1 MNTEVM
7 KTESAA
13 PEETDPVGEHNAV
26 QKEEKEATTLVA
38 DGEKKADDAVEE
50 KTAAATTVLV
60 PSDEKKLENEDKEP
74 EKGTEDAI
82 KVMPASEEKK
92 PEKEMEEA
100 PKVVAASEEKKA
112 DAVEREMETANEI
125 KEKKSEAAE
134 KETEVA
140 VKVVA
145 ALEEKKPAVVEKEA
159 EEEATAAEV
168 KNKEGGPV
176 VEKASSFR
184 EESNFLSDLKES
196 ERKALV
202 ELRAAVEEAILENKL
217 FRDEPESSEGKKDE
231 VKEKVNGEGEKLTLD
246 KPAEAKHAGEEKAP
260 DLEEKSAQIAASE
273 AEEQKEKAEAVKVE
287 PETVEEKAVQSE
299 KAIDEEV
306 TLWGVPLLPSNGGDH
321 TDVIL
326 LKFLRARDFKVKD
339 AFQMLKN
346 VLRWRKES
354 NIDSILDEEVE
365 SSVAGDL
372 AVCCYMDG
380 VDREDHPICYNVSGV
395 FQNDAL
401 YLKTFGSEEGRER
414 FLRWRV
420 RLMEEGIRL
429 LDFKPG
435 GVASL
440 LQITDLKN
448 SPGPGKK
455 ELRTTMKQVVQL
467 FQDNYPEFV
476 ARNIFINVPFW
487 YYAFNA
493 LISPF
498 LTQRTKSKFVFA
510 RPSKVSETLL
520 KHIPAEALP
529 VRYGGLKRENDTEF
543 SVENGEVSELILK
556 SSSTE
561 TVEIPI
567 PEAGSITIWDLSV
580 LGWEVNY
587 KEEFVPTDEG
597 SYTIVVKKGKKL
609 GPHEEPMRNS
619 FRNNEPG
626 TIVLTIENT
635 TFWKKKV
642 LYRYKVKSQTS

>member
-1 MNTEVM
+1 MNAEVM
-7 KTESAA
+7 KTESGAA
-13 PEETDPVGEHNAV
+13 KATDPVGEHNAV
-26 QKEEKEATTLVA
+26 QKEAKEATTVGA
-38 DGEKKADDAVEE
+38 EGEKKLDAAVEE
-50 KTAAATTVLV
+50 KTEAATTVLV
-60 PSDEKKLENEDKEP
+60 PSDEKKLEKEDKEP
-74 EKGTEDAI
+74 EMGTEDAI
-82 KVMPASEEKK
+82 KVVVPASEEKK
-92 PEKEMEEA
+92 PEKETEEA
-100 PKVVAASEEKKA
+100 PKVVAASEEKNP
-112 DAVEREMETANEI
+112 DAVEREIEKANEI
-125 KEKKSEAAE
+125 TEKNAEAAE
-134 KETEVA
+134 KEAEVEMKMA
-140 VKVVA
+140 E
-145 ALEEKKPAVVEKEA
+145 ALEEKKSAVVEKET
-159 EEEATAAEV
+159 EEDATAAEV
-168 KNKEGGPV
+168 KKEEGGLV
-176 VEKASSFR
+176 MEKASSFK

-196 ERKALV
+196 EKKALV
-202 ELRAAVEEAILENKL
+202 ELRAAVEEAILENKI

-231 VKEKVNGEGEKLTLD
+231 EKEKAHEEGQKVELD
-246 KPAEAKHAGEEKAP
+246 KSAEANHAGEEKSP

-273 AEEQKEKAEAVKVE
+273 AEEYKEKAGAVKVE
-287 PETVEEKAVQSE
+287 SETVEE

-306 TLWGVPLLPSNGGDH
+306 TLWGVPLLPSKGAER

-354 NIDSILDEEVE
+354 NIDSVLDEEVE

-414 FLRWRV
+414 FLRWRI

-510 RPSKVSETLL
+510 RPSKVSDTLL

-529 VRYGGLKRENDTEF
+529 VRYGGFKRENDTEF
-543 SVENGEVSELILK
+543 SAEDSEVSELILK
-556 SSSTE
+556 SNSTE
-561 TVEIPI
+561 IVEIPI
-567 PEAGSITIWDLSV
+567 PEAGSIAIWDLSV

-626 TIVLTIENT
+626 TIALTIENT
-635 TFWKKKV
+635 TFWKKKA
-642 LYRYKVKSQTS
+642 LYRYKVKSQRS